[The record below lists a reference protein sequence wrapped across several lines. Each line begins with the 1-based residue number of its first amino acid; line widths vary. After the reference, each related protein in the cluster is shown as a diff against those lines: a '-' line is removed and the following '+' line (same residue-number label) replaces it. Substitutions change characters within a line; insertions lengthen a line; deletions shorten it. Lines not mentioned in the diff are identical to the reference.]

1 MEPARRPPSLTRAN
15 TNLLFLDT
23 DLIPTVSLQSQ
34 LVSSVQLPLSAIGPA
49 RKASTHSALQAATA
63 ALALVREND
72 TPSPPLGGLRAALFA
87 ALATRQA
94 VLIAYSDG
102 ILDRAVGG
110 GDDAH
115 SVALL
120 DLARN
125 ELLHT
130 RQDLEWEGSVG
141 LLKTIVYVAASTHL
155 SGDGGD
161 SGEEEFAHM
170 KVDLPQLDLVQ
181 IRQALAEMQ
190 TVWTN
195 CRSLSF
201 REACILALQSSHQFD
216 LQASHHPALVCAL
229 LGTGF
234 NLARRQVVGSTKVR
248 LLVTIVL
255 NGELDVET
263 RSACFSAAT
272 AMDDLWSRFR
282 SPKPSAAVA
291 AASAATSPSHGLVGN
306 RLTEYADGLPH
317 EPWVMEMALG
327 LSQVAARVN
336 SPHALPEANPNLLQ
350 VFAYVAKLRGEGT
363 SLSPVALVWQALQVQ
378 PQFPRRLFNDWTSD
392 SSGGD
397 EDDNTF
403 SQGEESNSRLEEIRM
418 LVARY
423 GMFQTTHP
431 DDRLVLANPEPILL
445 RRWVPEPD
453 DYSDEDDGDEED
465 EDDEDD
471 DDDEDDE
478 DEEGE

>member
-1 MEPARRPPSLTRAN
+1 MEPTRRSPSLTRAN
-15 TNLLFLDT
+15 TNLLSLDT
-23 DLIPTVSLQSQ
+23 DLIPAVSLQSQ
-34 LVSSVQLPLSAIGPA
+34 LVSSVHLPLSAIGPA

-72 TPSPPLGGLRAALFA
+72 TPSPPLGEFRSALFA
-87 ALATRQA
+87 AQATRQT

-125 ELLHT
+125 ELLHI

-141 LLKTIVYVAASTHL
+141 LLKTIVYVAASTHS
-155 SGDGGD
+155 SGGNGGLVDG
-161 SGEEEFAHM
+161 GEEEFAQM

-181 IRQALAEMQ
+181 IRQALTEIQ

-216 LQASHHPALVCAL
+216 LQANHHPALVCAL

-248 LLVTIVL
+248 LMVTIVL

-282 SPKPSAAVA
+282 NPKPNAV
-291 AASAATSPSHGLVGN
+291 ATSPSHNAIGN
-306 RLTEYADGLPH
+306 RLTEYADRLPR

-327 LSQVAARVN
+327 LSQVAARIN

-350 VFAYVAKLRGEGT
+350 VFTYIAKLRGEGT

-378 PQFPRRLFNDWTSD
+378 PQFPRRLFNDWTSEGEGD

-397 EDDNTF
+397 EDDDTF
-403 SQGEESNSRLEEIRM
+403 SQSEVSNPRLEEIRM

-431 DDRLVLANPEPILL
+431 DDRLVLANPEPISL
-445 RRWVPEPD
+445 RRWVPD
-453 DYSDEDDGDEED
+453 DYSDDDDDDDDDDEDDN

-471 DDDEDDE
+471 DDEEE
-478 DEEGE
+478 DE